1 MPHSSGGNIKIKINI
16 RFKIKVL
23 ERMVP
28 SEAVREE
35 SIPGLTHWFV
45 DGHLPIHMASSM

>member
-35 SIPGLTHWFV
+35 SVPGLTHWFV